1 MTTQEKA
8 ISYFEMYSNLTYD
21 DTNLK
26 HKTIVE
32 DIAKFITNTTD
43 NTGLQSI
50 SLNGI
55 NESYLTHFPDYI
67 LKAIDTIKKPKTNVR
82 FL

>member
-8 ISYFEMYSNLTYD
+8 ISYFEMYSNLTYEEA
-21 DTNLK
+21 NLK
-26 HKTIVE
+26 HRTIVD
-32 DIAKFITNTTD
+32 DIAKFITNTTN

-55 NESYLTHFPDYI
+55 NESYLTQFPDYI